1 MEYEQKTHS
10 KFNAANYE
18 TRILL
23 ACITGSNKAAVL
35 LEGRLL

>member
-10 KFNAANYE
+10 KFNTANCE
-18 TRILL
+18 TSILL